1 MKWSQGYQSEIVAAD
16 ATFAMGNDHVSG
28 LTIWQMTD
36 IKANIGDTKECGA
49 CDYAPHPN
57 NITVPWN
64 CASSSDRCGRPR
76 GENNKGGGEH
86 GRLRASFLETACL
99 NTLAL
104 CRSGFLEKEET
115 NVGLPRQDLQGHA
128 LKNGECR
135 ANAKRRFPT
144 TQTASLRQT
153 RSFNCPRAG
162 SGAPCP

>member
-49 CDYAPHPN
+49 CEYAPHPQ

-86 GRLRASFLETACL
+86 GRLHTFFSSLTACL
-99 NTLAL
+99 T
-104 CRSGFLEKEET
+104 
-115 NVGLPRQDLQGHA
+115 P
-128 LKNGECR
+128 
-135 ANAKRRFPT
+135 
-144 TQTASLRQT
+144 
-153 RSFNCPRAG
+153 
-162 SGAPCP
+162 

>member
-49 CDYAPHPN
+49 CDYAPHPQ

-86 GRLRASFLETACL
+86 NVFILSALR
-99 NTLAL
+99 
-104 CRSGFLEKEET
+104 
-115 NVGLPRQDLQGHA
+115 V
-128 LKNGECR
+128 
-135 ANAKRRFPT
+135 
-144 TQTASLRQT
+144 
-153 RSFNCPRAG
+153 
-162 SGAPCP
+162 

>member
-1 MKWSQGYQSEIVAAD
+1 MHSSVANLKSIRILRSQKLGLGGIYEWKSNASDVKWSQGYQSEIVAAD

-49 CDYAPHPN
+49 CEYAPHPQ

-86 GRLRASFLETACL
+86 GRLHTF
-99 NTLAL
+99 
-104 CRSGFLEKEET
+104 
-115 NVGLPRQDLQGHA
+115 
-128 LKNGECR
+128 
-135 ANAKRRFPT
+135 FPLW
-144 TQTASLRQT
+144 LRV
-153 RSFNCPRAG
+153 
-162 SGAPCP
+162 